1 MVFVKY
7 IVTFSI
13 LVIHY
18 LVILLF
24 FKRLTIFLEKISKF
38 AECMIEMFLSFD
50 NDFKIILK

>member
-38 AECMIEMFLSFD
+38 TECMIEMFLSFD